1 MKKIK
6 YFSCILIFSLTLLNC
21 KKSKTPVV
29 LDGVYLAG
37 AKVNNFGSLIP
48 TIWQSGTAT
57 ELANAG
63 NESTTRSIF
72 VSGTDVFAVGDWE
85 NTSLVYNIAAIWKN
99 GAKTNLTDGTKRANA
114 YSVFVNGSDVY
125 VAGFESNGSKDVAKV
140 WKNGVATNLT
150 DGTKAAEARAVFVV
164 GSDVYVAGVEN
175 FDAMLWKNGTPTILS
190 TGSGHYAWGH
200 SLFVAGADAYVAGIQ
215 YPSFGAPLVAKLWK
229 SGVVTNLSDGTD
241 RAEASSVYVQGTDV
255 YIGGQD
261 STYAVVWKNGVVNKL
276 SNGVSP
282 AFVSSVFVTDAG
294 DVFAA
299 GYEIIGSK
307 SYGRVWKNNNVYFA
321 EDEESSFSSVFVK
334 E

>member
-6 YFSCILIFSLTLLNC
+6 YFSLILIFSLLLLNC
-21 KKSKTPVV
+21 KKPKQPVIT
-29 LDGVYLAG
+29 DGVYLAG
-37 AKVNNFGSLIP
+37 AKDDNFNLIP

-63 NESTTRSIF
+63 NESTARSIVVDGADLF
-72 VSGTDVFAVGDWE
+72 TVGDWD

-99 GAKTNLTDGTKRANA
+99 GVKTNLTDGSKRANA

-125 VAGFESNGSKDVAKV
+125 VAGFESNGSNDIAKI
-140 WKNGVATNLT
+140 WKNGVATNLSN
-150 DGTKAAEARAVFVV
+150 GSNSAEARGVFVV
-164 GSDVYVAGVEN
+164 GADVYAAGFESG
-175 FDAMLWKNGTPTILS
+175 DAILWKNGVKTILS
-190 TGSGHYAWGH
+190 TGSGSSAWGY
-200 SLFVAGADAYVAGIQ
+200 SLFVSGADVYVAGIQ
-215 YPSFGAPLVAKLWK
+215 YPSFGANLVAKLWK
-229 SGVVTNLSDGTD
+229 NGVVTNLSDGTD
-241 RAEASSVYVQGTDV
+241 RAEATSVYVHGTDV
-255 YIGGQD
+255 YVGGQD